1 MLPTPFSSNY
11 SMSSGYSVNRSRE
24 SRPNVFNLCLAI
36 EQGEVP
42 NCLLHQSLKKLC
54 SRCVKYRQLIS
65 ANRYRRAIKMR
76 AALQVSLFNTKRV
89 ALTKDIAVLQKENA
103 ELISQV
109 HTVEALIHKVS
120 SSNAM
125 LLHTY

>member
-1 MLPTPFSSNY
+1 
-11 SMSSGYSVNRSRE
+11 
-24 SRPNVFNLCLAI
+24 
-36 EQGEVP
+36 
-42 NCLLHQSLKKLC
+42 
-54 SRCVKYRQLIS
+54 
-65 ANRYRRAIKMR
+65 MR

-89 ALTKDIAVLQKENA
+89 ALTQDIAVLQKENA